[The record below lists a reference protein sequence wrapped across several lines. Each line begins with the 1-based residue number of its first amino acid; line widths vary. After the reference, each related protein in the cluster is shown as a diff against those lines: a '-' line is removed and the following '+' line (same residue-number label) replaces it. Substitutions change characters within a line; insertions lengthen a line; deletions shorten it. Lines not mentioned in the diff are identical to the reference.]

1 MGRFGPVFVAKEVRI
16 QMTSSKIFQAAVG
29 ATDGGGG

>member
-16 QMTSSKIFQAAVG
+16 QMTSKVFQAAVG